1 MHLDHSILLDG
12 NPNRIDPGKWRPLI
26 MSFAQYYELRDERLV
41 ESTLAQVPKLLYRSP
56 DVDTARK
63 VSSAR

>member
-12 NPNRIDPGKWRPLI
+12 YPNRIDPDKWRLLI

-41 ESTLAQVPKLLYRSP
+41 ESTLAQVPELLYCSP
-56 DVDTARK
+56 DVDIARQ
-63 VSSAR
+63 VSLAR